1 MDIDNILDAI
11 EHQYIKDIQTYSL
24 VRENTIDNMIYHIR
38 MNFFL
43 ILFTMSCIT
52 SLLCCTRKTIANHKY
67 TIIPNTEVEPVPV
80 KTSVVY
86 NV

>member
-11 EHQYIKDIQTYSL
+11 EHQYMKDIQTYSL
-24 VRENTIDNMIYHIR
+24 VRESTIDYMVYHIR

-43 ILFTMSCIT
+43 ILFTMSTIT
-52 SLLCCTRKTIANHKY
+52 GPLCCARKTIANHKY

>member
-1 MDIDNILDAI
+1 MDIENILDAI
-11 EHQYIKDIQTYSL
+11 EHQYMKDIQTYSL
-24 VRENTIDNMIYHIR
+24 VRESTIDYMVYHIR

-52 SLLCCTRKTIANHKY
+52 SLLCCTRKTISNHKY
-67 TIIPNTEVEPVPV
+67 SIIPNTEVEPVPV